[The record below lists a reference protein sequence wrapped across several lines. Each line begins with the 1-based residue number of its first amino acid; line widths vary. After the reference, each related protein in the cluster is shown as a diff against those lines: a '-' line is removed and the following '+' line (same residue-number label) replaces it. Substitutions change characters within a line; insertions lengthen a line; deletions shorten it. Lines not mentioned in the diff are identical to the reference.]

1 MPKRREPTSAAS
13 ALRTSMGPLMRQVRK
28 FSAMRRCSELLAE
41 DFDGLAAPYDV
52 RLAPA
57 PGSGRTGSRG
67 SGDSGDSGNVGLAD
81 MQTMYF
87 YVLNKTVELALEQRK
102 RQLIKDINEALPYP
116 MVEEFRFDTVSKERI
131 VRQLNILAL
140 EPD

>member
-1 MPKRREPTSAAS
+1 MPKRREPATAAT
-13 ALRTSMGPLMRQVRK
+13 ALRGSMGPLMRQVRK
-28 FSAMRRCSELLAE
+28 FAAMRRCSELLAE
-41 DFDGLAAPYDV
+41 DFGGLAAPYDV

-57 PGSGRTGSRG
+57 PGSGRTGSGGKVG
-67 SGDSGDSGNVGLAD
+67 SGNPGLAEL
-81 MQTMYF
+81 QTMYF

-102 RQLIKDINEALPYP
+102 KQLIKEINESLPYP

>member
-1 MPKRREPTSAAS
+1 
-13 ALRTSMGPLMRQVRK
+13 MGPLMRQVRK
-28 FSAMRRCSELLAE
+28 FAAMRRCSDLLAA

-52 RLAPA
+52 RLAPS
-57 PGSGRTGSRG
+57 PGSGRSG
-67 SGDSGDSGNVGLAD
+67 SGGRGNAGLAD

-102 RQLIKDINEALPYP
+102 RQLIKQINEALPYP

-131 VRQLNILAL
+131 LRQLNILAL

>member
-1 MPKRREPTSAAS
+1 MPKRREPHTAAT

-28 FSAMRRCSELLAE
+28 FAAMRECCKLLAE
-41 DFDGLAAPYDV
+41 DFAGLAAPYDV

-57 PGSGRTGSRG
+57 PGSGRA
-67 SGDSGDSGNVGLAD
+67 DGLAD

-87 YVLNKTVELALEQRK
+87 YVQNKTVELALEQRK
-102 RQLIKDINEALPYP
+102 RQLMEQINASLPYP
-116 MVEEFRFDTVSKERI
+116 MVEEFRFDTATKEKI
-131 VRQLNILAL
+131 ARQLNILAL